1 MRNLPVRR
9 LFGGLALAALGL
21 AALPAGADIIA
32 GDGFNYIPLG
42 ASLNG
47 ANGGSVLPPGSVG
60 WRTGWAGDA
69 GATISPGLTYNYDGP
84 PNIGIGNS
92 VTLGVNA
99 IPAGINRDL
108 GNSSSA
114 SHVWM
119 RMLYNP
125 GLPLEESTSF
135 VTPLQLGGLDGGF
148 FNLTR
153 QLDSNALNPFSL
165 TMSGPPYATGI
176 EDAFSANFNIG
187 SGTHML
193 VFELIIDQNPGGNE
207 TLSMYLDPTAAGG
220 LGTPITLNANILEG
234 GDYLALFAAD
244 GNGDRIDEL
253 VLGTSL
259 NNVIGQ
265 LNDPVTSVPEV
276 SGTVM
281 MAMVGFLGGG
291 VVWYRRR
298 QKAVA

>member
-1 MRNLPVRR
+1 VKTLSMRNLLGR
-9 LFGGLALAALGL
+9 LAFIAMGVS
-21 AALPAGADIIA
+21 ALPAGADIIA

-47 ANGGSVLPPGSVG
+47 ANGGSVLPPGSIG
-60 WRTGWAGDA
+60 WSTGWSGDA
-69 GATISPGLTYNYDGP
+69 GAIVSPGLTWNYGP

-92 VTLGVNA
+92 VTLGDNTTVASIDRN
-99 IPAGINRDL
+99 L

-114 SHVWM
+114 GTVWM

-125 GLPLEESTSF
+125 GSTVEESQSY
-135 VTPLQLGGLDGGF
+135 VTPFQLSGADGGF
-148 FNLTR
+148 INLTR
-153 QLDSNALNPFSL
+153 QLDPNAGSPFSL
-165 TMSGPPYATGI
+165 TMSGAPYDTGT
-176 EDAFSANFNIG
+176 ESAASLPFNIG
-187 SGTHML
+187 GGTHML
-193 VFELIIDQNPGGNE
+193 VFALTVNQGVGADEM
-207 TLSMYLDPTAAGG
+207 LSMYLDPTDAGG
-220 LGTPITLNANILEG
+220 LGTPITLQANILEG
-234 GDYLALFAAD
+234 GDYLAVFSAS

-253 VLGTSL
+253 VLGASL
-259 NNVIGQ
+259 NDVIGQ